1 MSTREPNRQKVAIV
15 TGSSSG
21 IGYATSLILAR
32 NGFYTY
38 ATARDIKKSASL
50 QSTADAERLHLKL
63 IQLDITDDRSVKG
76 AVEKIVSEKGRIDV
90 LVNNAGYGLF
100 GVFEDL
106 SVDEIKAQFETN
118 FFGVVRV
125 TQHVLP
131 IMRNGIGGGII
142 VNVSSG
148 NGHVPFPVISAYV
161 ATKFA
166 LEGLSESIAYEL
178 EPFGIKVILIEPG
191 AIGSGFMKGSVMSNR
206 ALDPKSAYFEFVRKV
221 RSKISSDHDGHIRL
235 TDGGEVLYEQGH
247 SAAPFFV
254 VVSGELEVVRP
265 SVPVETLVTVY
276 EPGQFTSEV
285 GTLSGRR
292 TMFRVRNGNDV
303 QNTGSY

>member
-1 MSTREPNRQKVAIV
+1 VSTREPNSQKVAII

-21 IGYATSLILAR
+21 IGYATSLMLAR

-38 ATARDIKKSASL
+38 ASARNINKSASL
-50 QSTADAERLHLKL
+50 QSTADAERLPLKL
-63 IQLDITDDRSVKG
+63 IQLDVTDDSSVNG
-76 AVEKIVSEKGRIDV
+76 AVEKIMSEKGRIDV

-100 GVFEDL
+100 GAFEDL

-118 FFGVVRV
+118 FFGVIRV
-125 TQHVLP
+125 TLHVLP
-131 IMRNGIGGGII
+131 IMRSKHNGGGII
-142 VNVSSG
+142 VNVSSV

-206 ALDPKSAYFEFVRKV
+206 ALDPKSPYFEFVRKV
-221 RSKISSDHDGHIRL
+221 SSKISSDHENA
-235 TDGGEVLYEQGH
+235 TQPEEVAKTIVQAILSEKPEFRYVVGSDAVTLMQ
-247 SAAPFFV
+247 ARKNMPFSDF
-254 VVSGELEVVRP
+254 
-265 SVPVETLVTVY
+265 
-276 EPGQFTSEV
+276 QQ
-285 GTLSGRR
+285 
-292 TMFRVRNGNDV
+292 MIQKIV
-303 QNTGSY
+303 Q

>member
-1 MSTREPNRQKVAIV
+1 VDTTKANRQKVAII

-21 IGYATSLILAR
+21 IGYATSLMLAR

-38 ATARDIKKSASL
+38 ASVRNINKSASI
-50 QSTADAERLHLKL
+50 QSIADAEKLPLKS
-63 IQLDITDDRSVKG
+63 IQLDVTDDSSVKA
-76 AVEKIVSEKGRIDV
+76 AVEKIVSEQGRIDV

-100 GVFEDL
+100 GAFEDL
-106 SVDEIKAQFETN
+106 SLDEIKAQFETN
-118 FFGVVRV
+118 FFGVIRT

-142 VNVSSG
+142 VNVSSV

-191 AIGSGFMKGSVMSNR
+191 AIGSGFMKGSVMSKR
-206 ALDPKSAYFEFVRKV
+206 ALDPKSAYFEFVRKI
-221 RSKISSDHDGHIRL
+221 RYKISSDHENATQPEEVAMTIGQAILSEKPEFRYVVGSDAVTLMRARKNMPYPDFQQMIRKI
-235 TDGGEVLYEQGH
+235 
-247 SAAPFFV
+247 
-254 VVSGELEVVRP
+254 
-265 SVPVETLVTVY
+265 
-276 EPGQFTSEV
+276 
-285 GTLSGRR
+285 
-292 TMFRVRNGNDV
+292 V
-303 QNTGSY
+303 Q

>member
-1 MSTREPNRQKVAIV
+1 MSTREPNRQKIAIV

-38 ATARDIKKSASL
+38 ASVRNTNKSASL
-50 QSTADAERLHLKL
+50 QSTADAERLPLKL
-63 IQLDITDDRSVKG
+63 IQLDVTDDRSVKA
-76 AVEKIVSEKGRIDV
+76 AVEEVVSEKGRIDV

-100 GVFEDL
+100 GAFEDL

-118 FFGVVRV
+118 FFGVIRV

-131 IMRNGIGGGII
+131 IMRNSIGGDGII
-142 VNVSSG
+142 VNVSSV

-206 ALDPKSAYFEFVRKV
+206 ALDPKSAYFDFVRKV
-221 RSKISSDHDGHIRL
+221 RSKISSDHENA
-235 TDGGEVLYEQGH
+235 TQPEEVAKTIVQAILSEKPEFRYVVGSDAVNLMQ
-247 SAAPFFV
+247 ARKNMPFSDF
-254 VVSGELEVVRP
+254 
-265 SVPVETLVTVY
+265 
-276 EPGQFTSEV
+276 QQ
-285 GTLSGRR
+285 
-292 TMFRVRNGNDV
+292 MIQKIV
-303 QNTGSY
+303 Q

>member
-1 MSTREPNRQKVAIV
+1 VSTREPNRQKVAIV

-21 IGYATSLILAR
+21 IGYATSLMLAR

-38 ATARDIKKSASL
+38 ASVRSINKSASL
-50 QSTADAERLHLKL
+50 QSTGDAERLPLKL
-63 IQLDITDDRSVKG
+63 IQLDVTDDSSVKA
-76 AVEKIVSEKGRIDV
+76 AVEQIVSEQGRIDV

-100 GVFEDL
+100 GAFEDL

-118 FFGVVRV
+118 FFGVIRA

-131 IMRNGIGGGII
+131 IMRNDISGGGII
-142 VNVSSG
+142 VNVSSV

-166 LEGLSESIAYEL
+166 LEGLSESIAYEI

-191 AIGSGFMKGSVMSNR
+191 AIGSGFMKGSIMSNR

-221 RSKISSDHDGHIRL
+221 RSKISSDHENA
-235 TDGGEVLYEQGH
+235 TQPEEVAKTIVQAVL
-247 SAAPFFV
+247 
-254 VVSGELEVVRP
+254 
-265 SVPVETLVTVY
+265 
-276 EPGQFTSEV
+276 SEKPEFRYVV
-285 GTLSGRR
+285 GTDAVTLMQARKNMPFSDFQQ
-292 TMFRVRNGNDV
+292 MIQKIV
-303 QNTGSY
+303 Q

>member
-1 MSTREPNRQKVAIV
+1 MSTREPNRQKIAIV

-38 ATARDIKKSASL
+38 ASARNTNKSANL

-63 IQLDITDDRSVKG
+63 IQLDVTDDRSVKA
-76 AVEKIVSEKGRIDV
+76 AVEEIISEKGRIDV

-100 GVFEDL
+100 GAFEDL

-118 FFGVVRV
+118 FFGVIRV

-131 IMRNGIGGGII
+131 IMRNGIGDGGGII
-142 VNVSSG
+142 VNVSSV

-191 AIGSGFMKGSVMSNR
+191 AIGSGFMKGSIMSNR

-221 RSKISSDHDGHIRL
+221 RSKISSDHENA
-235 TDGGEVLYEQGH
+235 TQPEEVAKTIVQAILSEKPEFRYVVGSDAVTLMQ
-247 SAAPFFV
+247 ARKNMPFSDF
-254 VVSGELEVVRP
+254 
-265 SVPVETLVTVY
+265 
-276 EPGQFTSEV
+276 QQ
-285 GTLSGRR
+285 
-292 TMFRVRNGNDV
+292 MIQKIV
-303 QNTGSY
+303 Q

>member
-1 MSTREPNRQKVAIV
+1 MDTTNANRQKVAII

-21 IGYATSLILAR
+21 IGYATSLMLAR

-38 ATARDIKKSASL
+38 ASVRNINKSASI
-50 QSTADAERLHLKL
+50 QSIADAEKLPLKS
-63 IQLDITDDRSVKG
+63 IQLDVTDDSSVKA
-76 AVEKIVSEKGRIDV
+76 AVEKIVSEQGRIDV

-100 GVFEDL
+100 GAFEDL
-106 SVDEIKAQFETN
+106 SLDEIKAQFETN
-118 FFGVVRV
+118 FFGVIRT

-142 VNVSSG
+142 VNVSSV

-191 AIGSGFMKGSVMSNR
+191 AIGSGFMKGSVMSKR

-221 RSKISSDHDGHIRL
+221 RYKISSDHENATQPEEVAMTIGQAILSEKPEFRYVVGSDAVTLMQARKNMPYPDFQQMIRKI
-235 TDGGEVLYEQGH
+235 
-247 SAAPFFV
+247 
-254 VVSGELEVVRP
+254 
-265 SVPVETLVTVY
+265 
-276 EPGQFTSEV
+276 
-285 GTLSGRR
+285 
-292 TMFRVRNGNDV
+292 V
-303 QNTGSY
+303 Q

>member
-1 MSTREPNRQKVAIV
+1 VSTREPNRQKIAIV

-38 ATARDIKKSASL
+38 ASARNINKSASL
-50 QSTADAERLHLKL
+50 QSTADAERLPLKL
-63 IQLDITDDRSVKG
+63 IQLDVTDDRSVKA
-76 AVEKIVSEKGRIDV
+76 AVEEVVSEKGRIDV

-100 GVFEDL
+100 GAFEDL

-118 FFGVVRV
+118 FFGVIRV

-131 IMRNGIGGGII
+131 IMRSGIADGGII
-142 VNVSSG
+142 VNVSSV

-166 LEGLSESIAYEL
+166 LEGLSESIAYEI

-191 AIGSGFMKGSVMSNR
+191 AIGSGFMKGSIMSNR

-221 RSKISSDHDGHIRL
+221 RSKISSDHENA
-235 TDGGEVLYEQGH
+235 TQPEEVEDH
-247 SAAPFFV
+247 S
-254 VVSGELEVVRP
+254 P
-265 SVPVETLVTVY
+265 SY
-276 EPGQFTSEV
+276 FK
-285 GTLSGRR
+285 
-292 TMFRVRNGNDV
+292 
-303 QNTGSY
+303 